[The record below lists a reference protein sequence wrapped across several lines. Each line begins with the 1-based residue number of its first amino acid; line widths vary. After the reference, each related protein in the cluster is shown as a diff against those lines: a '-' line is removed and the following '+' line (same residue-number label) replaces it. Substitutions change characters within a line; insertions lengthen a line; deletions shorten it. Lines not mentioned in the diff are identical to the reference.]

1 MNDTLNA
8 NAKTFKPRPYQ
19 TKIIQ
24 HILNT
29 PRCAIWAGMG
39 LGKTSA
45 VLTAIDTLNQTNP
58 CLTLVVAPL
67 RVAQSTWP
75 DEVAKWAHL
84 NKISISAIIGSLEE
98 RRFAIRKPATI
109 YTINY
114 ENLPWLLEYLKGNWP
129 FDIVVADESTKLK
142 GFRLRQGTKRAK
154 ALATVA
160 HANCKRFIELT
171 GTPSPNG
178 LQDLWGQ
185 SWFLDAGA
193 RLGRS
198 FDAFSQRWF
207 RLSFD
212 GYGLEPLPYASD
224 EIQDR
229 LKDICFSFDAR
240 DYFDIDEP
248 IVNIIRVDL
257 PKEARALYRDMER
270 EMFLMVDGA
279 GVEAFNAAS
288 QTVKCLQLANG
299 AIYTD
304 QAAGWSE
311 VHDAK
316 LLALESIVEESAGAS
331 VLVAYHFKTDLIRLQ
346 KYFKKGRVLDTD
358 PQTIKDWNAGK
369 IPLLF
374 AHPASAGHGLN
385 LQDGGNILVFF
396 GHWWDLEQY
405 QQIIERIGPTRQI
418 QAGHK
423 RAVFIHQIVATDT
436 VDELVMT
443 RRNTK
448 RKVQDIL
455 LEAMKA

>member
-1 MNDTLNA
+1 MAMDLN
-8 NAKTFKPRPYQ
+8 RC
-19 TKIIQ
+19 
-24 HILNT
+24 HT
-29 PRCAIWAGMG
+29 PAM
-39 LGKTSA
+39 KY
-45 VLTAIDTLNQTNP
+45 
-58 CLTLVVAPL
+58 
-67 RVAQSTWP
+67 
-75 DEVAKWAHL
+75 K
-84 NKISISAIIGSLEE
+84 
-98 RRFAIRKPATI
+98 
-109 YTINY
+109 
-114 ENLPWLLEYLKGNWP
+114 
-129 FDIVVADESTKLK
+129 
-142 GFRLRQGTKRAK
+142 
-154 ALATVA
+154 
-160 HANCKRFIELT
+160 
-171 GTPSPNG
+171 
-178 LQDLWGQ
+178 
-185 SWFLDAGA
+185 
-193 RLGRS
+193 
-198 FDAFSQRWF
+198 
-207 RLSFD
+207 
-212 GYGLEPLPYASD
+212 
-224 EIQDR
+224 
-229 LKDICFSFDAR
+229 ICFSFDAR

-304 QAAGWSE
+304 QTGGWFE

-436 VDELVMT
+436 VDELVIT